1 MTSDVAAGSAD
12 MLWEAGEKELKLTDV
27 NTGSSLPCSGFFLF
41 VCFNE
46 ILLLICYVVLVSS
59 SLRPH
64 GL

>member
-12 MLWEAGEKELKLTDV
+12 MLWEAGEKDLKLTDV
-27 NTGSSLPCSGFFLF
+27 NTGSSLPCSVFFFLF

-46 ILLLICYVVLVSS
+46 ILLICYVVLVSS